1 MPTTSDPNAIA
12 AFTVLLTALGL
23 SGISGLRAYLPLL
36 GVAAG
41 ADVIP
46 GSSPDGHLV
55 QLAPW
60 LQHLNTS
67 WTIALL
73 VVLALGEFTVD
84 KVPVLDHISDVLHT
98 VIRPISGAV
107 IMAGIDNPLSHANPI
122 AAGIVGAA
130 LALTVHS
137 AKAAIRP
144 VSTATT
150 AGLGNPIISFI
161 EDIFT
166 IVVSALALFAPVV
179 GVILFGLVA
188 FFVGRLIIRTARKLR
203 RRRAKQQVPLPPVP
217 VTPNTHF

>member
-1 MPTTSDPNAIA
+1 MPTTTDPNAMA
-12 AFTVLLTALGL
+12 AFAVLLTALGL

-41 ADVIP
+41 ADLIP
-46 GSSPDGHLV
+46 GTQDGHLV
-55 QLAPW
+55 KLAPW

-84 KVPVLDHISDVLHT
+84 KVPVLDHVSDVLHT
-98 VIRPISGAV
+98 VIRPLSGAI
-107 IMAGIDNPLSHANPI
+107 IMAGTDNPLSHVNPI

-137 AKAAIRP
+137 AKAAVRP

-166 IVVSALALFAPVV
+166 IVVSALALFAPVI
-179 GVILFGLVA
+179 GAILFGLVA
-188 FFVGRLIIRTARKLR
+188 FFVGRLIIRGVRGLR
-203 RRRAKQQVPLPPVP
+203 GRRARQQVPPIPPVP
-217 VTPNTHF
+217 VLPNSYQ